1 MYSRHTARTLMHI
14 SPLFFSHFT
23 ILDHGPVAGA
33 GGVPQPVHHRQVPR
47 VLVAHAGQR
56 RERVRRRRCGRPGV
70 RVYELGPGLRKGQ
83 P

>member
-47 VLVAHAGQR
+47 ILVPHPRQR
-56 RERVRRRRCGRPGV
+56 RKRFRGGRCRRPGV
-70 RVYELGPGLRKGQ
+70 RGHELGFGLRKG
-83 P
+83 